1 MGCGSFGSFGVIL
14 LCVGNAFRLW
24 LNSVPAPRTPDLM
37 LPKTLALV
45 DDDLDFREGLARHLR
60 QMGVDVESFSDS
72 NDLLA
77 HEHAFD
83 FEFFVTDL
91 MLPGVQGAELIKVLR
106 RRTSAGVLAVSG
118 KLGAD
123 TFKDVIT
130 AGADMY
136 LSKPVQFDQIGLAIE
151 AVQRRVGAREPLQN
165 TWRLDRRHGQLLS
178 PDGARIDLSETDCA
192 LVECFV
198 EAEGAV
204 VSRETLLQRLG
215 RTSAQASSG
224 GLNAIIF
231 RLRRRIERATPET
244 VPLQTKSGIGYAFRA
259 PLRAV

>member
-1 MGCGSFGSFGVIL
+1 
-14 LCVGNAFRLW
+14 
-24 LNSVPAPRTPDLM
+24 M

-45 DDDLDFREGLARHLR
+45 DDDLEFRDGLTRYLS
-60 QMGVDVESFSDS
+60 QLGIDVEAFADS

-91 MLPGVQGAELIKVLR
+91 MLPGVQGTELIKVLR

-118 KLGAD
+118 RLAPD
-123 TFKDVIT
+123 TFKQAIT

-136 LSKPVQFDQIGLAIE
+136 LTKPVQFDQVGLVIE
-151 AVQRRVGAREPLQN
+151 AVQRRIGAGESRQSA
-165 TWRLDRRHGQLLS
+165 WRLDRRLGQLVA
-178 PDGARIDLSETDCA
+178 PDGARVDLSEADRA
-192 LVECFV
+192 LMECFV
-198 EAEGAV
+198 EAEGEV

-215 RTSAQASSG
+215 KASEQGTSG
-224 GLNAIIF
+224 GLNATIF
-231 RLRRRIERATPET
+231 RLRRRIERATPAT

-259 PLRAV
+259 PLTAI